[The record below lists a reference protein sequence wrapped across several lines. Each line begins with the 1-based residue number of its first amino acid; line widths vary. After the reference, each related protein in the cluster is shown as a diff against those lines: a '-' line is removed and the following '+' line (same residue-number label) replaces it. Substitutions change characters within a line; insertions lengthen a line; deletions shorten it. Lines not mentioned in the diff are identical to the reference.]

1 MYNTLYNWMANKAF
15 TLADAEAR
23 ISWTVANGKITTVQ
37 ADELLAYANTHA
49 TGKTL
54 DDRIIDIGAPATA
67 TDERIG
73 TVEAGVTAV
82 TAATDELVLALAD
95 IIGGTM

>member
-23 ISWTVANGKITTVQ
+23 ISWAVANGKITTVQ

-54 DDRIIDIGAPATA
+54 DDRIVDIEAQATA